1 MKIKQVVHA
10 KYNHAYCGWNRLEFT
25 DIDGNEISIE
35 MTDDQYLQFG
45 RNVADKVERIERERA
60 DELRNQL
67 QKQEAADE

>member
-25 DIDGNEISIE
+25 DADGNEISIE

-45 RNVADKVERIERERA
+45 DIVASKVERIQHDRA

>member
-1 MKIKQVVHA
+1 MKIKQVVYA

-25 DIDGNEISIE
+25 DIEGNEISIE

>member
-10 KYNHAYCGWNRLEFT
+10 KYSSAYCGWNHLEFT
-25 DIDGNEISIE
+25 DAGGDEISIE

-45 RNVADKVERIERERA
+45 RNVADKVERIERDRA